1 MSGSS
6 GGGGSSTATT
16 YTTNLPEWL
25 RPQTEAMLG
34 GALQEM
40 FNVDAGGNITGVKP
54 YTPYSTNVADYF
66 AGFSPLQQQAQ
77 ANAANLQMPGQYNMA
92 TELAGNAGL
101 GAFMTADQT
110 NQYGARAFDAGQGAM
125 SLATPAA
132 YAGAEYGRQV
142 TNPSAYQQ
150 YMSPYMQAVVDNQLE
165 GARRQSDI
173 SANARQ
179 ASAARSGAFGGARQ
193 AIENSEAERGLQSS
207 LNNIQAQGLQNAFQ
221 QAQSTIDKQAQ
232 IGLQGI
238 QAANQ
243 AFGTGIQGASV
254 GAQAANTAL
263 NGYQLGNQ
271 TAQTLGQLGNSQLAA
286 QQGIIGV
293 QNAFGS
299 EQQKHQQDL
308 INQAILNYGNAQN
321 NAGSRIAEYN
331 ALLRGYAL
339 PGQTVTSYQA
349 QPSGLQQA
357 VGLGIAGF
365 GAMRPTGA
373 PGSVAAGKAGG
384 LVAKS
389 GIHTLALKK
398 TLSGE

>member
-1 MSGSS
+1 
-6 GGGGSSTATT
+6 
-16 YTTNLPEWL
+16 
-25 RPQTEAMLG
+25 
-34 GALQEM
+34 
-40 FNVDAGGNITGVKP
+40 
-54 YTPYSTNVADYF
+54 
-66 AGFSPLQQQAQ
+66 
-77 ANAANLQMPGQYNMA
+77 
-92 TELAGNAGL
+92 
-101 GAFMTADQT
+101 
-110 NQYGARAFDAGQGAM
+110 
-125 SLATPAA
+125 
-132 YAGAEYGRQV
+132 
-142 TNPSAYQQ
+142 
-150 YMSPYMQAVVDNQLE
+150 
-165 GARRQSDI
+165 
-173 SANARQ
+173 
-179 ASAARSGAFGGARQ
+179 
-193 AIENSEAERGLQSS
+193 LQSS

-238 QAANQ
+238 QVANQ

-286 QQGIIGV
+286 QQGIIGI

-321 NAGSRIAEYN
+321 NASSRLAEYN

-339 PGQTVTSYQA
+339 PGQTVTNYQTP
-349 QPSGLQQA
+349 PSGLQQA
-357 VGLGIAGF
+357 VGLGMAGF
-365 GAMRPTGA
+365 GAMRSTGA

-398 TLSGE
+398 ALSGE